1 MILILIG
8 IIALIII
15 ILLLWKIFNKKKEY
29 DVAIIVSLLIWLGI
43 PTALATILMGIFEPT
58 KMGEWKVKEAI
69 EPTLLSSDEKDILG
83 EYTYQYLIPER
94 WSMKPYILNYAVDTP
109 LENTP
114 PILVRCERKGEP
126 TIWTLG
132 LRSKET
138 TYVLYNSDDTINA
151 IKLE

>member
-1 MILILIG
+1 MIVILIG

-15 ILLLWKIFNKKKEY
+15 ILLLWKIFNKKKEN

-43 PTALATILMGIFEPT
+43 PIALTTIITGIFEPT
-58 KMGEWKVKEAI
+58 KMGKWEVKEAI
-69 EPTLLSSDEKDILG
+69 EPTLLSSDENDILG

-114 PILVRCERKGEP
+114 PILVRCERKAEP

-132 LRSKET
+132 LGSKET
-138 TYVLYNSDDTINA
+138 KYVLYNSNDTINE
-151 IKLE
+151 IQLE